1 MSTQKLKE
9 ELGMKST
16 LFRTTSAL
24 LLLAVCFVPVYAHHG
39 TQFLTT
45 SMEANAAEVKIAEL
59 AQSKAQDQQVKEFA
73 SMIVKDH
80 TMALDKMQ
88 MLMDDRVNAKVA
100 KTKMDWHSMKLNSMH
115 QKTFDRLSKLSGND
129 FDREFMI
136 TMVTE
141 HQTAIRDFETHAR
154 SHGNTATTDNTG
166 RQKPSPDN
174 VKVDYARDT
183 DTIAFAN
190 EMLPTLKNHLEMA
203 QNIQK
208 DMKGTTPTSK
218 TPATKKY

>member
-39 TQFLTT
+39 TQFLTKA
-45 SMEANAAEVKIAEL
+45 MEANVAEVKIAEL
-59 AQSKAQDQQVKEFA
+59 AESKAQDQRVKDYA
-73 SMIVKDH
+73 AMIVKDH

-100 KTKMDWHSMKLNSMH
+100 TTKMDWHTMKLDPMD
-115 QKTFDRLSKLSGND
+115 QKTFDRLSKLSGSD
-129 FDREFMI
+129 FDRQFMM
-136 TMVTE
+136 TMVAD
-141 HQTAIRDFETHAR
+141 HQAAIRDFQTHAR

-174 VKVDYARDT
+174 VKVDYDRDT
-183 DTIAFAN
+183 DTTAFAN

-218 TPATKKY
+218 APATKKY

>member
-1 MSTQKLKE
+1 
-9 ELGMKST
+9 
-16 LFRTTSAL
+16 
-24 LLLAVCFVPVYAHHG
+24 
-39 TQFLTT
+39 
-45 SMEANAAEVKIAEL
+45 MEANAAEVKMAEL
-59 AQSKAQDQQVKEFA
+59 AQTKAQDQRVKDFA
-73 SMIVKDH
+73 SMLVKDH

-100 KTKMDWHSMKLNSMH
+100 NTKMDWHSMKLNPMH
-115 QKTFDRLSKLSGND
+115 QQTFDKLSKMSGPD
-129 FDREFMI
+129 FDREFMK
-136 TMVTE
+136 TMVAD
-141 HQTAIRDFETHAR
+141 HQTSIRDFETHAR
-154 SHGNTATTDNTG
+154 SHGNTATTDTTG

-183 DTIAFAN
+183 DTTAFAN

-208 DMKGTTPTSK
+208 DMKGNTPTSNTPTSK